1 MCCRHQ
7 AWRFLSYS
15 LLHASVSHIGF
26 NCVIQLIIGIPLE
39 MKNGSFR
46 IMMLYLMGI
55 IAGSLGASVFDSESN
70 LVGASGAVYTIIGAW
85 TAELIQ
91 NFDTM
96 KYKWIQLGSIVSLS
110 ALDLGSQ
117 VYKRYNSDG
126 ENTSFAA
133 HFVGFA
139 AGITFGCYILR
150 NVETRPGELYFR
162 WGSIT
167 FFVTGLVFA
176 VLWNIFFNF
185 DPKGLCESESL
196 AKCNGEYVS
205 ELAT

>member
-1 MCCRHQ
+1 
-7 AWRFLSYS
+7 
-15 LLHASVSHIGF
+15 
-26 NCVIQLIIGIPLE
+26 VIQLIIGIPLE

-46 IMMLYLMGI
+46 VCMLYLMGV
-55 IAGSLGASVFDSESN
+55 IAGSLGASVFDPDSN
-70 LVGASGAVYTIIGAW
+70 VVGASGAVYTIIGAW

-96 KYKWIQLGSIVSLS
+96 KYKWVQLGSIVSLS

-117 VYKRYNSDG
+117 IYKRYNSDG
-126 ENTSFAA
+126 ESTSFAA
-133 HFVGFA
+133 HFVGFT

-167 FFVTGLVFA
+167 FFVTGLFFA
-176 VLWNIFFNF
+176 IFWNIFYTY

-196 AKCNGEYVS
+196 AKCDGEYVT
-205 ELAT
+205 EFTAA